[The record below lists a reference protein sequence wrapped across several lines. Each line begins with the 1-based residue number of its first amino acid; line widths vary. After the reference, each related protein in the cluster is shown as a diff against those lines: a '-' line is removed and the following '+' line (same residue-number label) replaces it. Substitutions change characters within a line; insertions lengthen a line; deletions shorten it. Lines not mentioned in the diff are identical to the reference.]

1 MTNAEKY
8 KDAIMAQMCKTGAW
22 AVDRTGKI
30 MSCALDNC
38 AVCTFSSTKNFC
50 LNEKKKWLNA
60 EAVGKK
66 VFSEKDKEV
75 IRALDKVQ
83 WVARD
88 ESGILYGYHG
98 KPYKSTR
105 EIWFDPGGYVTNL
118 TTTTTAEFA
127 PIKREDDEPTS
138 RAEILGEEE

>member
-8 KDAIMAQMCKTGAW
+8 KDAIMAQMCKTGNW

-50 LNEKKKWLNA
+50 LNERKKWLNA
-60 EAVGKK
+60 DEKK
-66 VFSEKDKEV
+66 AFSEKDKEV

-88 ESGILYGYHG
+88 KNGRIYGYHN
-98 KPYKSTR
+98 KPLKVRGTWLYS
-105 EIWFDPGGYVTNL
+105 FDFPTDLEYL
-118 TTTTTAEFA
+118 STAEFY
-127 PIKREDDEPTS
+127 PVKYEDDEPTS
-138 RAEILGEEE
+138 REEILGEEK

>member
-8 KDAIMAQMCKTGAW
+8 KDAIMAQMCKTGNW

-50 LNEKKKWLNA
+50 LNERKKWLNA
-60 EAVGKK
+60 DEKK
-66 VFSEKDKEV
+66 AFSEKDKEV

-88 ESGILYGYHG
+88 ESGVLYGYHG

-105 EIWFDPGGYVTNL
+105 GIWSDSGGYVTNL
-118 TTTTTAEFA
+118 TTATTADFA
-127 PIKREDDEPTS
+127 PIKGEDDEPIS
-138 RAEILGEEE
+138 RAEILGEEK